1 MPEKH
6 WALLKPSWDFTKG
19 EREIVFRKICCLVFI
34 LAAFS
39 MAASAAVAQE
49 IRGSVRYMES
59 RQPVKD
65 ASVRCSGTGGISNQV
80 TGQDGKFYFRVSP
93 GNYDVTV
100 TAPGYISV
108 TRSTTLTDFNASDF
122 FDVYLKADS
131 ESSKTPRPSTLDAN
145 VPSAAQKEFE
155 KAEAVM
161 ANGKKESIPDAIS
174 HYQKAVAIYPKFLQ
188 AQLKLGTAYMDLS
201 DWQHAEEALK
211 KTIELDPKAANAY
224 FALGEIYLRQKKNE
238 EAEKVLLEGLAIEDR
253 SYEGHLALA
262 RVYLDMTSKIK
273 DETQAR
279 PALEKAYEQVNLA
292 LKLNPNMAQAHLVKG
307 NLLLRVRRAADA
319 QHEFEEYLRL
329 DPKGPAAEQTRAM
342 VERIKKALEP
352 EKKP

>member
-1 MPEKH
+1 MFDLTFRWLIGLAVCVISVFP
-6 WALLKPSWDFTKG
+6 AL
-19 EREIVFRKICCLVFI
+19 
-34 LAAFS
+34 
-39 MAASAAVAQE
+39 AQE
-49 IRGSVRYMES
+49 IAGQVRYTNTGQS
-59 RQPVKD
+59 AFNVL
-65 ASVRCSGTGGISNQV
+65 VRCEGTGFSGDVLTDRSGNFSFKV
-80 TGQDGKFYFRVSP
+80 TPGSYNVSIHIPGFRDERQSVTLIDY
-93 GNYDVTV
+93 NAREYLLFRLKEDVTP
-100 TAPGYISV
+100 AKS
-108 TRSTTLTDFNASDF
+108 SALTSPPID
-122 FDVYLKADS
+122 
-131 ESSKTPRPSTLDAN
+131 PN
-145 VPSAAQKEFE
+145 VPAEARKEFE
-155 KAEAVM
+155 KAEAAVVS
-161 ANGKKESIPDAIS
+161 GRKEQLEEAV
-174 HYQKAVAIYPKFLQ
+174 HHFEKAVSLYPKFVQ
-188 AQLKLGTAYMDLS
+188 AQLGLGTAYMDLQQF
-201 DWQHAEEALK
+201 DKAEQALK
-211 KTIELDPKAANAY
+211 RTQELDPKAVNAL
-224 FALGEIYLRQKKNE
+224 FALGEIYLRQKKDE